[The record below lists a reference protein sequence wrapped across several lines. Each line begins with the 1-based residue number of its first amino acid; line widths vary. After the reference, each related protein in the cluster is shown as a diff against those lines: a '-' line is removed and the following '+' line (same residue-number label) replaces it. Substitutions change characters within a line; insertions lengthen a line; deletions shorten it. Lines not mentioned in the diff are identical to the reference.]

1 MAGPR
6 KHRWLAAVTVFALSI
21 TTLGA
26 APTHAATLCDTPPAY
41 LQDDQIL
48 PGMTGTGYTVIQGT
62 TVESFDVEILGTQ
75 PDGIAPGVDFI
86 LIQVSGPLIDET
98 GGIAAGFSGSPV
110 YIGGKLAGSVSY
122 GFFGSDPT
130 IGGMTPA
137 SQLIKVLNY
146 PNSVLSGASSVTLS
160 DSLRRTVAKTTG
172 TKVSASPT
180 TATPIAV
187 PGVISG
193 NAPRAMKR
201 MQHWMTR
208 EGTPIQMSQGGAE
221 PAPTGFSPVT
231 PQPGDSIGAVF
242 SFGDVTFGGIGTLT
256 IVCNDQ
262 VVAFGHPLDLDGP
275 TNIAL
280 TTAPIIKTI
289 TDPSQVFGAWKFGN
303 VGDLIGTID
312 NDRITGIGGVTGV
325 MPHLTPVTT
334 NMTDTV
340 NGTSRKGETEV
351 AFQPFLGF
359 IAYYHMY
366 LNLLTL
372 TDRYAPGGG
381 PFDTQ
386 ILGTDPQGNPFHV
399 RVKDIYWSDYDVN
412 DVAFYASYRL
422 LWPLL
427 YRFSNQ
433 IQIDSVRIVGSTTD
447 QDLTGRI
454 KKLEWSTP
462 LQPKLGTYS
471 DVIVPRGGTIHFRV
485 WIQAPDGTLH
495 SYDTDLKVNKHMRNS
510 GFLYVSG
517 GGYGYYRTSN
527 DFHEVVHQLNNQ
539 PGFSDV
545 AFNLYT
551 RGQNGQ
557 ASAATDYVVQGRR
570 RVDVRIVG

>member
-6 KHRWLAAVTVFALSI
+6 RHRWLAAVTVFALSI

-62 TVESFDVEILGTQ
+62 TVDSFDVTILGTQ

-86 LIQVSGPLIDET
+86 LVQVSGPVIDET

-110 YIGGKLAGSVSY
+110 YIGGKLAGSISY
-122 GFFGSDPT
+122 GFFGADPT
-130 IGGMTPA
+130 VGGMTPA

-146 PNSVLSGASSVTLS
+146 PNPVLTASTVKLS

-172 TKVSASPT
+172 TSLADSPT

-193 NAPRAMKR
+193 NAPRAMHR
-201 MQHWMTR
+201 MQHWIKR
-208 EGTPIQMSQGGAE
+208 EGSPIQLTQGGSE
-221 PAPTGFSPVT
+221 PAPTGFVPAT
-231 PQPGDSIGAVF
+231 PEPGDSIGAVF
-242 SFGDVTFGGIGTLT
+242 SFGDVTFGGIGTLS

-262 VVAFGHPLDLDGP
+262 VVAFGHPLNLDGP
-275 TNIAL
+275 TNVAL

-289 TDPSQVFGAWKFGN
+289 TDPSQAWGAFKFPN
-303 VGDLIGTID
+303 IGDLIGTID
-312 NDRITGIGGVTGV
+312 NDRLTGVGGVAGV

-351 AFQPFLGF
+351 AYQPYLGF
-359 IAYYHMY
+359 ISYYHMY

-381 PFDTQ
+381 AFDTQ
-386 ILGTDPQGNPFHV
+386 ILGTDPEGNPFHV
-399 RVKDIYWSDYDVN
+399 RVRDIYWSDYDLN
-412 DVAFYASYRL
+412 DIAYYATERL
-422 LWPLL
+422 LYPLL
-427 YRFSNQ
+427 RFSND
-433 IQIDSVRIVGSTTD
+433 ITIDSVRVVGSTTD

-454 KKLEWSTP
+454 RKLEWSTP
-462 LQPKLGTYS
+462 LQPQLRTY
-471 DVIVPRGGTIHFRV
+471 DQLVVPRGGTIHFRV
-485 WIQAPDGTLH
+485 WIQAPDGTLVP
-495 SYDTDLKVNKHMRNS
+495 YDTDLKVTKSMRNN

-517 GGYGYYRTSN
+517 GGYSYFRSSN
-527 DFHEVVHQLNNQ
+527 DFGAVVHQLNNQ

-557 ASAATDYVVQGRR
+557 ASASTDYVVRGRK